1 MDGYRLG
8 MNGKQAAWASKKY
21 RGHQVLPESIMRELD
36 VAHSV
41 VMDPGQTQ
49 SVNKVK
55 SMG

>member
-1 MDGYRLG
+1 
-8 MNGKQAAWASKKY
+8 MNGKQAAWASNKY
-21 RGHQVLPESIMRELD
+21 REHQVLPESIMRELD

-55 SMG
+55 SMGQKVKVNS